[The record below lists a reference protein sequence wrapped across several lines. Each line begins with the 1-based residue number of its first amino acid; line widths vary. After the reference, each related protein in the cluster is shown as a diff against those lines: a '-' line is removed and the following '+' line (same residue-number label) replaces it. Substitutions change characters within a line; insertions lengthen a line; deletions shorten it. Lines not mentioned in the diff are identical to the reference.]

1 MWCSSLRQVGPSPK
15 SRTPRQGSGEQLVSS
30 ITVGRSF
37 GPYQI
42 RDVLGKGASA
52 TVYVGRRSDGV
63 DVAVKVLSAFAMGNA
78 DFRRSVPRE
87 YNALKKLDHSGVMR
101 VHKMGTI
108 ADVLFIEMEW
118 VDGPTL
124 DGMLEAGKPLDLS
137 VAVDVTAEV
146 ADALDHC
153 HSRGVIHRD
162 VKPSNILMR
171 RGTAPVLFDFGLA
184 QDDADPHAEPGRLY
198 ATPMTASPEQIR
210 AEGAVDGRADIYALG
225 VTLFRLAAGKLP
237 FYGERM
243 DLLRMHASQEPPE
256 PQSVNKHVP
265 AELQELILRAMAKSP
280 DDRFGNANEF
290 ASALRELDP
299 ELLVAHGRR
308 GWRKR
313 S

>member
-1 MWCSSLRQVGPSPK
+1 
-15 SRTPRQGSGEQLVSS
+15 LVSS

-42 RDVLGKGASA
+42 QNVLGKGASA

-87 YNALKKLDHSGVMR
+87 YNALEKLEHSGVMS

-137 VAVDVTAEV
+137 VAVDVTAQV

-153 HSRGVIHRD
+153 HSRGVVHRD

-171 RGTAPVLFDFGLA
+171 GATAPVLFDFGLA
-184 QDDADPHAEPGRLY
+184 QDDAEPHAEPGRLY

-210 AEGAVDGRADIYALG
+210 AEGPVDGRADVYALG
-225 VTLFRLAAGKLP
+225 VTLFRLATGKLP

-243 DLLRMHASQEPPE
+243 DLLRMHASEDPPE
-256 PQSVNKHVP
+256 PRSINKHIP
-265 AELQELILRAMAKSP
+265 AELQGLIVHAMAKSP
-280 DDRFGNANEF
+280 DDRFGDASEF
-290 ASALRELDP
+290 ASALRELDA
-299 ELLVAHGRR
+299 ELLVGHGRR
-308 GWRKR
+308 VWRKR